1 MSPANERETSIA
13 KRAERAA
20 VKAARP
26 LAEANERKAAKAE
39 RKRRRD
45 WSRTTRHA
53 NRVALAR
60 DEAARLRGFTTD

>member
-1 MSPANERETSIA
+1 MSRAKEREPSIA
-13 KRAERAA
+13 KRAERAVA
-20 VKAARP
+20 KAARS

-53 NRVALAR
+53 NSVELAR
-60 DEAARLRGFTTD
+60 DEAARLRGFTTG